1 MLGRLLP
8 ASPHSIMRTLSAI
21 VLSATLSA
29 SLSAQA
35 YSDSFSY
42 PDGPTV
48 PGWTQN
54 RGTFVLTNGRL
65 AATSGS
71 TWAYITKDGIQS
83 TNCVLDGTFYYSP
96 NSTVQFAGLTS
107 RHTGT
112 NQDSGLLMTKIQ
124 NNGGVGDLD
133 IAYSYERGGA
143 AGNTTVTI
151 PGGTFAAYCRMVTLD
166 SEFWMEVDAD
176 QDGLYELQIP
186 RRTLT
191 TVTAPGLVGMCAFQ
205 TTEMDDFEYFDAVL
219 VPQPGAVPQIG
230 TSYGLRIASTT
241 PNVPFLAGLS
251 LGNAGVP
258 LGDGRKIPLSVD
270 ALLLTSIGN
279 AGLGL
284 TGLTDANGDATTA
297 VPLPNDAS
305 LVGLRL
311 YAGAFTFDGNR
322 PLQIGDITNE
332 HGFVIQ

>member
-1 MLGRLLP
+1 
-8 ASPHSIMRTLSAI
+8 MRTLHAI
-21 VLSATLSA
+21 TLSA
-29 SLSAQA
+29 LIAPLSAQA
-35 YSDSFSY
+35 FSESFSY

-54 RGTFVLTNGRL
+54 RGTFAISNGRL

-83 TNCVLDGTFYYSP
+83 TNCVLDGTFFFNA
-96 NSTVQFAGLTS
+96 NSGVQFAGLAS

-112 NQDSGLLMTKIQ
+112 ANDDGLLMTKIQ
-124 NNGGVGDLD
+124 NNGGAADLD
-133 IAYSYERGGA
+133 RCFAYERPGSA
-143 AGNTTVTI
+143 NSVDI
-151 PGGTFAAYCRMVTLD
+151 PGGTQAAFCRMVTLGTD
-166 SEFWMEVDAD
+166 FWMEIDAD
-176 QDGLYELQIP
+176 MDGLYELQISP
-186 RRTLT
+186 R
-191 TVTAPGLVGMCAFQ
+191 TATQIFAAGLVGMCGYQ

-219 VPQPGAVPQIG
+219 VPQAGAIPQIG

-258 LGDGRKIPLSVD
+258 LGDGRKIPLSMD

-279 AGLGL
+279 PGLGL

-297 VPLPNDAS
+297 VPLPNDSS